1 MEMHTSYKEPTFQ
14 ERYCNLC
21 NEEYV
26 PTGCAQLYCL
36 ACRKVKKKER
46 MKKYHIRS
54 KLKRALEVKL
64 KKAMELVKINE
75 TIALAREVQITEE
88 NGAVIVTVLPKSQ
101 VKA

>member
-1 MEMHTSYKEPTFQ
+1 
-14 ERYCNLC
+14 
-21 NEEYV
+21 
-26 PTGCAQLYCL
+26 
-36 ACRKVKKKER
+36 